1 MAVGLRGARER
12 VIQTLCFEGLGLALV
27 VPLYAW
33 VAGAG
38 VGDSLAMI
46 AAVSVVVMAWSALFN
61 TIFDIVERR
70 RIGRV
75 ASDRPHGLRTLHALA
90 HETSAVV
97 VSCPVIYAMTPLSWG
112 EAVLADLGLT
122 LVYAGYAYLFHLA
135 FDRLRPV

>member
-38 VGDSLAMI
+38 VGESLAMI

-61 TIFDIVERR
+61 TVFDFVERR
-70 RIGRV
+70 RTGRV

-90 HETSAVV
+90 HEASAVV

-112 EAVLADLGLT
+112 EAVAADLGLT

-135 FDRLRPV
+135 FDHLRPV